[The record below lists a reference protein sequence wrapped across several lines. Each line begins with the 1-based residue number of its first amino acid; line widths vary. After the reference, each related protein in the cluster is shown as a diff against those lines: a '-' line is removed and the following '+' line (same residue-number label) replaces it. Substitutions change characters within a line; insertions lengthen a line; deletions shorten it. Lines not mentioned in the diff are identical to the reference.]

1 MPATVPRTVA
11 DGMTILGLPG
21 KIGNANT
28 INPVLWYGVFI
39 ILSIDACHCEPVTD
53 VTGVAIRSIYRP

>member
-28 INPVLWYGVFI
+28 TSQANAWLFFYPPYTLVIARVLK
-39 ILSIDACHCEPVTD
+39 AP
-53 VTGVAIRSIYRP
+53 VAIRSKALLV

>member
-1 MPATVPRTVA
+1 MICGVTVMPASVHRTLS

-28 INPVLWYGVFI
+28 GLHRNVEAFL
-39 ILSIDACHCEPVTD
+39 ILYLFQYIALEVSA
-53 VTGVAIRSIYRP
+53 